1 MSDSLSETE
10 LAERLGRRRAGML
23 LGMTALFLVQQGA
36 YFSQPPAERAVD
48 YVRIGAWMLLAAC
61 LLAALLTGG
70 FWLKPR
76 AIRALMDDE
85 VTLAN
90 RASALKLGFTLSMA
104 VAIAL
109 YVLAYPLG
117 LSAREVIHVI
127 VSTGIAAGLLRF
139 ALLER
144 RVHNLG

>member
-144 RVHNLG
+144 CVHNLG